1 MEKPERTKRW
11 TVIEEV
17 DMADDTTK
25 DFDDEDAEEF
35 DSLDDREDADRGVIS
50 DDYDDLDDEDDDD
63 GEDED
68 FDPDDDEDDDDEDDY
83 EDATSDEIDFVAALY
98 REDGAPVV
106 MPLPD
111 SCANDLDELIA
122 QLRRLPGDTGATG
135 IVSVNGEFFV
145 ICRCRGRQVQ
155 VLLSDSLASN
165 DWPLARDVVDFLG
178 LDVPDEDEDSES
190 VGDLD
195 ILADQGVSE
204 LDMENIL
211 DDLDEDSGEL
221 AHRVVVKIKFAPQ
234 FDRVIH
240 L

>member
-1 MEKPERTKRW
+1 
-11 TVIEEV
+11 
-17 DMADDTTK
+17 MADDMTREF
-25 DFDDEDAEEF
+25 DDDEDVEEL

-50 DDYDDLDDEDDDD
+50 DDYDDLEDEEDDY
-63 GEDED
+63 
-68 FDPDDDEDDDDEDDY
+68 DPDDDDDDEGDDY
-83 EDATSDEIDFVAALY
+83 EDATADEIDFVAALY

-111 SCANDLDELIA
+111 ACANDLDELIA

-155 VLLSDSLASN
+155 VLLSDSLSSN
-165 DWPLARDVVDFLG
+165 DWPLARDVIDYLG
-178 LDVPDEDEDSES
+178 LDVPDDDEEEDSES

-204 LDMENIL
+204 FDMENIL

-221 AHRVVVKIKFAPQ
+221 AHRIIAKIKFGPQ
-234 FDRVIH
+234 FDRVIRS
-240 L
+240 